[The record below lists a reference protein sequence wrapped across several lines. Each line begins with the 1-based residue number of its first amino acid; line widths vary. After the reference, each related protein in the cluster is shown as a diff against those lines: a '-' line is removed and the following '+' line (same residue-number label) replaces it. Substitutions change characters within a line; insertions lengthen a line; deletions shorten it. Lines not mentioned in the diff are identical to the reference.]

1 MGSLSKSVCWL
12 CIRWLVD
19 GVLVI
24 SGAERVGGAVEAFW
38 IGGCD
43 LSGVVWFGLV

>member
-43 LSGVVWFGLV
+43 LSGLVW